1 MAVELH
7 QIHSG
12 DVQAGMLY
20 LDLLVDLLHHL
31 HAQLGEIGNGLFVD
45 LVHKAQLVGIHKGK
59 EGAAEGNVKG
69 YLLAVYDYLLVGLIQ
84 EGGDVLECY
93 AQNLAIL
100 DLCLGADY
108 SCGGFQNYLG
118 VGLLGLYHAGLDGYG
133 DGAYGAV
140 AAHVEPSAGIHEEYG
155 KVGLRI
161 DGLADV
167 RAEHVVVAAGLK
179 HQSSAIVVIVLFQ
192 PVLALDG
199 GVALGLGE
207 AGVHYTAEFA
217 CGMGV
222 DGLEARFEPVKV
234 YLGVV
239 IHDLLSYLLYFN
251 GAKGGAKMKTRVTVK
266 NFAVAEKCF
275 HHAVKEGLMKNL
287 SIPSDYY
294 HSNRCKSQ

>member
-1 MAVELH
+1 M
-7 QIHSG
+7 
-12 DVQAGMLY
+12 
-20 LDLLVDLLHHL
+20 
-31 HAQLGEIGNGLFVD
+31 
-45 LVHKAQLVGIHKGK
+45 
-59 EGAAEGNVKG
+59 
-69 YLLAVYDYLLVGLIQ
+69 
-84 EGGDVLECY
+84 
-93 AQNLAIL
+93 
-100 DLCLGADY
+100 
-108 SCGGFQNYLG
+108 
-118 VGLLGLYHAGLDGYG
+118 
-133 DGAYGAV
+133 

-167 RAEHVVVAAGLK
+167 RAEHVVVAAGLE
-179 HQSSAIVVIVLFQ
+179 HQGSAIVVIVLFQ

-251 GAKGGAKMKTRVTVK
+251 GAKEGAKMKTRVTVK
-266 NFAVAEKCF
+266 KFAVAEKCF
-275 HHAVKEGLMKNL
+275 RHAVKEGLMKNL

>member
-1 MAVELH
+1 MSKILIVEDEESIADLEKDYLELSGFEVEIENQGDTGLVRAVKE
-7 QIHSG
+7 
-12 DVQAGMLY
+12 DF
-20 LDLLVDLLHHL
+20 DLL
-31 HAQLGEIGNGLFVD
+31 
-45 LVHKAQLVGIHKGK
+45 
-59 EGAAEGNVKG
+59 
-69 YLLAVYDYLLVGLIQ
+69 
-84 EGGDVLECY
+84 
-93 AQNLAIL
+93 IL
-100 DLCLGADY
+100 DLMLPEVDGFEICREVREKKDIPIIMVSAKKDDIDKIRGLGLGADDA
-108 SCGGFQNYLG
+108 GGSLKHYLG
-118 VGLLGLYHAGLDGYG
+118 VGLLGLYHAGLNGHG
-133 DGAYGAV
+133 NGAYGAV

-275 HHAVKEGLMKNL
+275 RHAVKEGLMKNL